1 MANPIGNSDT
11 CGESDQSAGETHDGR
26 FSGHEQ
32 CNQSVGS
39 AECLHDGEVSAAIVF
54 LLSDAAAFISGSCIR
69 VDGAVPNA
77 RASVPMPDHDRSRPY
92 YGFPLE
98 TPPEFLTER
107 AEPSS

>member
-39 AECLHDGEVSAAIVF
+39 AEWLVGEVVSYR
-54 LLSDAAAFISGSCIR
+54 GE
-69 VDGAVPNA
+69 AV
-77 RASVPMPDHDRSRPY
+77 V
-92 YGFPLE
+92 LE
-98 TPPEFLTER
+98 PPELR
-107 AEPSS
+107 ARVAQRARELGAELRPSRSKA